1 MAQHFLFLVI
11 PDHGHILPNLAVV
24 EELTR
29 RGHRVTFVT
38 GEEVSAP
45 VSAAGATVLPYAS
58 EYRSL
63 NHFESVNEDLGSRML
78 TLLIDESAAM
88 LRTVEA
94 ALDGDRPDV
103 VVYDFATS
111 HAGRILERKWG
122 LPAVQLCP
130 AFAQNEKFSFASGFD
145 ESDTGGVA
153 DYAAPPVMVEAIN
166 KLVAEHGLDVPFHE
180 FFLSIAKSNLVFLP
194 KEFQIHGESF
204 DGRFSFVG
212 PCISDRSF
220 LGEWQP
226 PTSEMPVVLVSL
238 GATFSDATGFFDACI
253 KAFADASFH
262 VVLTLGSSMD
272 PAALGDLPS
281 NIEAHRWVSHVAVLE
296 HAKAFVTHGGM
307 GSVMDSLSAGVPMVM
322 VPHSPLDR
330 PTGRRVT
337 DLGLGEVI
345 APEDLT
351 AEGLRDAVVKLLS
364 DTETSARARG
374 MQDPVRRAGGAV
386 RAADVLEQSAAA
398 SRG

>member
-1 MAQHFLFLVI
+1 MPQHFLFLVI

-38 GEEVSAP
+38 GEEVSEP
-45 VSAAGATVLPYAS
+45 VGAAGATVLPYAS

-88 LRTVEA
+88 LRAVEA
-94 ALDGDRPDV
+94 ALEGDRPDV

-166 KLVAEHGLDVPFHE
+166 SLVAEHGLDVPFHE
-180 FFLSIAKSNLVFLP
+180 FFLSIAGSNLVFLP

-204 DGRFSFVG
+204 DERFSFVG

-226 PTSEMPVVLVSL
+226 PASGLPVVLVSL
-238 GATFSDATGFFDACI
+238 GATFKDVTGFFDAGM
-253 KAFADASFH
+253 KAFADAPFH
-262 VVLTLGSSMD
+262 VVLTLGSGMD
-272 PAALGDLPS
+272 PAELGELPA

-307 GSVMDSLSAGVPMVM
+307 GSVMDSLSASVPMVV
-322 VPHSPLDR
+322 VPHSPS
-330 PTGRRVT
+330 T
-337 DLGLGEVI
+337 
-345 APEDLT
+345 AP
-351 AEGLRDAVVKLLS
+351 
-364 DTETSARARG
+364 
-374 MQDPVRRAGGAV
+374 P
-386 RAADVLEQSAAA
+386 AAA
-398 SRG
+398 

>member
-1 MAQHFLFLVI
+1 MSQHFLFLVI
-11 PDHGHILPNLAVV
+11 PDHGHIFPNLAIL

-38 GEEVSAP
+38 GEEVSEP
-45 VSAAGATVLPYAS
+45 VRATGATVLPYAS

-88 LRTVEA
+88 LRAVEA

-130 AFAQNEKFSFASGFD
+130 AFAQNEKFSFASGFN

-180 FFLSIAKSNLVFLP
+180 FFLSIAASNLVFLP

-204 DGRFSFVG
+204 DERFSFVG

-226 PTSEMPVVLVSL
+226 PASGLPVVLVSL
-238 GATFSDATGFFDACI
+238 GATFSDVTGFFDAGM
-253 KAFADASFH
+253 KAFADAPFH
-262 VVLTLGSSMD
+262 VVLTLGSSMAPEELGEL
-272 PAALGDLPS
+272 PA

-337 DLGLGEVI
+337 ELGLGEVI
-345 APEDLT
+345 APDDLT
-351 AEGLRDAVVKLLS
+351 AEALRDAVTRLLA
-364 DTETSARARG
+364 DEETADRARAMRE
-374 MQDPVRRAGGAV
+374 PVREAGGAA
-386 RAADVLEQSAAA
+386 RAADVLERTAAPRA
-398 SRG
+398 